1 MTATDRTARTA
12 RTEGLEVRSDLVVGP
27 YPEDTPPGQDDTWY
41 RLRDDPIR
49 AKRAER
55 RIAACFLVTAM
66 AGVGLCVVYVL
77 GGQPQAEGALL
88 FFGFAGLGVGFVL
101 WARDLL
107 PGHDVTEWR
116 GSHESTAEAREMV
129 VNALM
134 RGTDPM
140 LHRRSILK
148 VLSLAGG
155 IFGLAFVF
163 PIASFGERPHRYLY
177 YTSWRPGLRL
187 VTEDGTPVK
196 VGDLPINGI
205 MTVFPEGVTDDNGLA
220 QSQTVLINLG
230 NLPFVVYPGHGD
242 WSPIVNGQRYVGFS
256 KVCTHAGCPVS
267 LYNRESHQLV
277 CPCHQSTFDVLG
289 RCNPVFGPASRS
301 LPQLPMYVDQSG
313 YLRARSDYTEAVGP
327 GFWNRGNGLNGVH
340 PS

>member
-1 MTATDRTARTA
+1 MTATDRPIPSDI
-12 RTEGLEVRSDLVVGP
+12 RSDLVVGP
-27 YPEDTPPGQDDTWY
+27 YPDEDTPLGQDDTWY
-41 RLRDDPIR
+41 RLRDDPVR

-55 RIAACFLVTAM
+55 RIAACFTVTALT
-66 AGVGLCVVYVL
+66 GLGLCAVYVL

-88 FFGFAGLGVGFVL
+88 FFGFGGLGLGFVL

-116 GSHESTAEAREMV
+116 HSHASTPTAREMAL
-129 VNALM
+129 NALM

-140 LHRRSILK
+140 LNRRTILK
-148 VLSLAGG
+148 ALSVAGG
-155 IFGLAFVF
+155 IFGVAFIF
-163 PIASFGERPHRYLY
+163 PMASFGERPHRYLY
-177 YTSWRPGLRL
+177 YTSWRRGDRL

-196 VGDLPINGI
+196 LGDLPVNGI

-220 QSQTVLINLG
+220 ASQTVLINLG
-230 NLPFVVYPGHGD
+230 NLPFHVYPGHGD
-242 WSPIVNGQRYVGFS
+242 WSPIYNGQRYVAFS

-267 LYNRESHQLV
+267 LYNREAHQLV

-301 LPQLPMYVDQSG
+301 LPQLPMTVDQNG
-313 YLRARSDYTEAVGP
+313 YLIARSDYTEAVGP
-327 GFWNRGNGLNGVH
+327 GFWNRGDGINGVK
-340 PS
+340 PA